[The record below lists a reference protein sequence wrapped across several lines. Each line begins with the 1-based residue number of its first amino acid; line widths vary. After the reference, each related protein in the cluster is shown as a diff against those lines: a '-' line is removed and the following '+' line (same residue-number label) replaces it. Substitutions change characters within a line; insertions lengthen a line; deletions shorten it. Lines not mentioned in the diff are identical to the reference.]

1 MRLHGV
7 ENDVPPWVVSDEMR
21 RHPLWAKC
29 RTKTIDLL
37 LQNSLRRKFS
47 PREIIVEEGTAA
59 QCLHVVLSGAVELF
73 ARHRRQETEFAVIE
87 PPHSF
92 VVAAVL
98 TNRPHLTS
106 ARIFESSALLMI
118 PAVAVRKAFAEDEV
132 FARNAAIEMAHG
144 YRTITRELKCQ
155 TLLTS
160 TERIAK
166 WLIERDA
173 ATGGLRVVRVPYDK
187 RGLAA
192 RLGMAPEVFSRSLAT
207 LAKNEIRVR
216 GAVIEIRDLDSLGRL
231 AAAQPQFGAPSQDP
245 NAPDFATLPKVL
257 AAGMGI

>member
-1 MRLHGV
+1 MRLRG
-7 ENDVPPWVVSDEMR
+7 EEKDLPPWVISDQMR

-37 LQNSLRRKFS
+37 LQNSIRRKYF
-47 PREIIVEEGTAA
+47 PRDILVEEGSAA

-73 ARHRRQETEFAVIE
+73 SRYRRQETEFAVIE

-92 VVAAVL
+92 VIAAVL

-106 ARIFESSALLMI
+106 ARIFEPSELLMI
-118 PAVAVRKAFAEDEV
+118 PALAVREAFAGDEV

-160 TERIAK
+160 IERIAK
-166 WLIERDA
+166 WLVERDA
-173 ATGGLRVVRVPYDK
+173 ATGGIRVVRVPYDK

-216 GAVIEIRDLDSLGRL
+216 GAVIEIRDPAALRRL
-231 AAAQPQFGAPSQDP
+231 AAAQPQLGAPGLDAD
-245 NAPDFATLPKVL
+245 APDFAAPPQAL
-257 AAGMGI
+257 AAEMGI